1 MKTIIKLL
9 IVAAVLNACARG
21 AMAAWSYY
29 QFKDA
34 TQQAILFAGDATDGQ
49 LQQQILLRAMELEVP
64 VDPANVQ
71 VTRQGPRTVADVSYT
86 QAVELFPSYQRPIK
100 FTFRVDALAVNPRT
114 PAEEPK

>member
-34 TQQAILFAGDATDGQ
+34 TQEAIRFAGNATDGQ
-49 LQQQILLRAMELEVP
+49 LQQQILTRAMELEVP

-71 VTRQGPRTVADVSYT
+71 VTHQSLRTIADVSYT
-86 QAVELFPSYQRPIK
+86 QEIELFPSYRRPFQFK
-100 FTFRVDALAVNPRT
+100 FRVDALAVNPRA
-114 PAEEPK
+114 PAEAPK

>member
-34 TQQAILFAGDATDGQ
+34 TQQAILFAGDASDGQ
-49 LQQQILLRAMELEVP
+49 LQQQILTRAMEFELP

-71 VTRQGPRTVADVSYT
+71 ITRQGPRTIADVSYT
-86 QAVELFPSYQRPIK
+86 QAVELFPSYRRPIAFK
-100 FTFRVDALAVNPRT
+100 FRVDALAVNPRS
-114 PAEEPK
+114 PAEDLK